1 MVEYLLNK
9 KNKSMPDQCPL
20 AVEDFSS
27 FLFPSLLLVSG
38 TVINKYCSS
47 LNEQSFTMLFSQ
59 ASYEVFP

>member
-1 MVEYLLNK
+1 MVEYLLNE

>member
-1 MVEYLLNK
+1 
-9 KNKSMPDQCPL
+9 MPDQYPL